1 MFILHLLTLF
11 LTCDHYSFTMAPKRN
26 NMIPNAHFHKDW
38 QRWVK
43 TWFNQP
49 ARKQRRRQNRIKKA
63 AAVMPR
69 PVAGPLR
76 PVVRCPTIKYNRRVR
91 AGRGFTLDEL
101 KVGIQNVLMSFSCGS
116 LKACNIF
123 TRYDALYMLD
133 FWIRSWSH
141 LLTDLD
147 LECLYEFNDII
158 LEHVTCVF
166 IYVHWVFHKPKGRRF
181 SMESTLTIKTHFAG
195 MFRIPKLLVVD
206 KSPSALALV
215 CRTLDTASLC

>member
-1 MFILHLLTLF
+1 
-11 LTCDHYSFTMAPKRN
+11 MAPKRN

-76 PVVRCPTIKYNRRVR
+76 PVVRCPTLKYNRRVR

-101 KVGIQNVLMSFSCGS
+101 KVGTF
-116 LKACNIF
+116 
-123 TRYDALYMLD
+123 
-133 FWIRSWSH
+133 
-141 LLTDLD
+141 
-147 LECLYEFNDII
+147 
-158 LEHVTCVF
+158 VF
-166 IYVHWVFHKPKGRRF
+166 YSITKV
-181 SMESTLTIKTHFAG
+181 
-195 MFRIPKLLVVD
+195 
-206 KSPSALALV
+206 
-215 CRTLDTASLC
+215 